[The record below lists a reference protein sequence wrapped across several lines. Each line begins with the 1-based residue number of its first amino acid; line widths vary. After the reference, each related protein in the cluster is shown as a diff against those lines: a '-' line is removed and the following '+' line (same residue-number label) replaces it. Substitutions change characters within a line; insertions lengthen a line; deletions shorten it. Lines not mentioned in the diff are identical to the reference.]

1 MYSHTF
7 CRPQTHL
14 GTRDKY
20 RNRDCPAVVTKSLR
34 NYFSEHSETTS
45 LEEYPNS
52 CSPGL
57 FHEQIKAVP
66 GQAAWHGAHGIPNP
80 IHCCT
85 WRLAYQST
93 QTGPVEHHG
102 GKGSTFLLS
111 GNRRDTRKMP
121 RTLVFRHLTPWLIKE
136 SQRQAGGLVQMV
148 KPTFRIWVLLW
159 QTPKFLLVAKMT
171 GEQIPLFS
179 PKPALKQ

>member
-1 MYSHTF
+1 MVLSPKKLQRKLWFGPVKICDVKGCIQDMQLQMPAPNEQIIVMLLPRYSHTF
-7 CRPQTHL
+7 CRSQTHL

-20 RNRDCPAVVTKSLR
+20 RNRDSPTVVTNSLQ
-34 NYFSEHSETTS
+34 NYFSEHSEITS

-85 WRLAYQST
+85 GTLAYQFT
-93 QTGPVEHHG
+93 PTGPVEHHG

-111 GNRRDTRKMP
+111 GSRRDTR
-121 RTLVFRHLTPWLIKE
+121 
-136 SQRQAGGLVQMV
+136 
-148 KPTFRIWVLLW
+148 
-159 QTPKFLLVAKMT
+159 
-171 GEQIPLFS
+171 
-179 PKPALKQ
+179 